1 MTADD
6 TADDKD
12 RPGVIAPPPLVFF
25 AFLGLGLGLD
35 GVWPLGAVPGAV
47 GRPAGFALIAIGVGI
62 FAAAIYH
69 LRQAGTSVQT
79 RMPATAV
86 VTSGPFRFSRNPIYL
101 SASLAFAGI
110 GLAAD
115 NVWILALVVPF
126 LAVIRYGVI
135 SREERYLEA
144 KFGEEYRRY
153 KASVRRWL

>member
-25 AFLGLGLGLD
+25 AFLGFGLGLD
-35 GVWPLGAVPGAV
+35 GVWPLTAVPGAV
-47 GRPAGFALIAIGVGI
+47 GRTVGFALIAIGVGI